1 MDSKIKT
8 TTTATDVPQI
18 FTLKSVFEYM
28 ENRDPKILTFNV
40 DERFVMIKDPD
51 KSSDWY
57 YVINEKGQIGYVPNS
72 YVIYEEVYYDL
83 IQCFPVRCF
92 VY

>member
-8 TTTATDVPQI
+8 TTTATDIPQI

-92 VY
+92 IY